1 MRYVKDL
8 SPDRLEDI
16 LDFANM
22 VFSME
27 YNGIDFALYFPKA
40 YSDNRQGITT
50 HHLFVDDKSDKIRAL
65 IDTYPLTLELGGEN
79 INNISADYIG
89 TVCVHPSYR
98 ERGLF
103 SKLIE
108 KAELD
113 AIAKGTDLLILDGER
128 HRYAG
133 FGYEKAG
140 MKYSFDI
147 EYKSALNE
155 ATNLFPYTFEEID
168 GESLLLDKIYELYA
182 KRNVTARDK
191 NSFYLSLLSMKST
204 TFGVIEKGR
213 IVGYVNLSEDEKNI
227 NEFELENVNDIPK
240 LMLDIMDGFGMSKLG
255 VTVGADEIDKIRN
268 LEKVSAYY
276 NVSLSHQ
283 IKILN
288 YEKVLSFLF
297 KWKMKYKELEAGEYI
312 FGIRKDEGVCNYL
325 VSISNGEV
333 NVRETLDTAVD
344 VFDERELVR
353 IFTTGY
359 YYIDNTNHAP
369 TGWLPLPFFL
379 PEGDSF

>member
-1 MRYVKDL
+1 MRYIKDCG
-8 SPDRLEDI
+8 PDRLEDI

-27 YNGIDFALYFPKA
+27 YNGIDFSLYFPKA
-40 YSDNRQGITT
+40 YSDKRQGITT
-50 HHLFVDDKSDKIRAL
+50 HHLLLDDKSDKLRAL
-65 IDTYPLTLELGGEN
+65 IDTYPLSLRLEDRS
-79 INNISADYIG
+79 ISAEYIG
-89 TVCVHPSYR
+89 TVCVHPAYR
-98 ERGLF
+98 NRGLF
-103 SKLIE
+103 S
-108 KAELD
+108 ELMD
-113 AIAKGTDLLILDGER
+113 RVEREAIDKGTDLLILDGER

-155 ATNLFPYTFEEID
+155 ASGFMPYTFEEID
-168 GESLLLDKIYELYA
+168 EESLLLDKIYELYA
-182 KRNVTARDK
+182 KRNVTARDRED
-191 NSFYLSLLSMKST
+191 FYVSLLSMKSS

-227 NEFELENVNDIPK
+227 NEFELENVDDIPK
-240 LMLDIMDGFGMSKLG
+240 LMLDIMDGFGIQKLG
-255 VTVGADEIDKIRN
+255 VTVGADEVDKIRN
-268 LEKVSAYY
+268 LEKVSSYY

-283 IKILN
+283 VKILN
-288 YEKVLSFLF
+288 YEKVISFLF
-297 KWKMKYKELEAGEYI
+297 KWKMKYRELSDGEYI

-325 VSISNGEV
+325 ISIKAGEV
-333 NVRETLDTAVD
+333 SVKETLDKAVD
-344 VFDERELVR
+344 VFEEREFVR

-359 YYIDNTNHAP
+359 YYIDNTNYALA
-369 TGWLPLPFFL
+369 GWLPLPFFL